1 LLLLLLRKEEILEGE
16 MTMVTTEVEAD
27 PNPNRSLSLIQ
38 ILILILILH
47 WFLDLNH
54 RKIRV

>member
-1 LLLLLLRKEEILEGE
+1 LLLLPLRKEEILEGE
-16 MTMVTTEVEAD
+16 MTMGEAETNPN
-27 PNPNRSLSLIQ
+27 PNPNRSLSLILIQ
-38 ILILILILH
+38 ILILD